1 MHKIKSILSL
11 LILLACSS
19 VAHAQD
25 TLMLSL
31 KQADSIFLSKNL
43 SLLAARYK
51 VDAAKALTKQ
61 AKLWDNPTLSTEW
74 NFYNGTKDRFFD
86 VGKNGEKIIAL
97 EQVVSIAGKRNKRIA
112 LAKNNEKLSELEFFD
127 LLRTLKN
134 ELHTSYYQIY
144 FNKQTIEKYNAQ
156 LAVLGGLIEAL
167 QFQNEKGNIP
177 LKDVMRLKA
186 IYYQLNNERTDL
198 ISQQLG
204 ATQLVATLLQTTLL
218 VSPQPK
224 PQELSRY
231 KIDQLSLSTIQE
243 KATQNRPDLKISER
257 LQDQAQLNLSLEK
270 RTPYPDLHIGGI
282 YDQSGSYIN
291 NYTGITLGFDLPI
304 LNRNQ
309 GNIGVAK
316 AQLEQYKLELENKT
330 LAVRNEVVATY
341 LKLIQVEQEYRKID
355 SDFDRKFDELNNGV
369 IANFQKRNL
378 SLIEFTDFL
387 EAYNNSVQQINKLK
401 QNRIEM
407 YEELNYVV
415 GEELF
420 N

>member
-1 MHKIKSILSL
+1 M
-11 LILLACSS
+11 
-19 VAHAQD
+19 
-25 TLMLSL
+25 
-31 KQADSIFLSKNL
+31 
-43 SLLAARYK
+43 
-51 VDAAKALTKQ
+51 
-61 AKLWDNPTLSTEW
+61 
-74 NFYNGTKDRFFD
+74 
-86 VGKNGEKIIAL
+86 
-97 EQVVSIAGKRNKRIA
+97 
-112 LAKNNEKLSELEFFD
+112 
-127 LLRTLKN
+127 
-134 ELHTSYYQIY
+134 
-144 FNKQTIEKYNAQ
+144 
-156 LAVLGGLIEAL
+156 
-167 QFQNEKGNIP
+167 
-177 LKDVMRLKA
+177 
-186 IYYQLNNERTDL
+186 
-198 ISQQLG
+198 
-204 ATQLVATLLQTTLL
+204 
-218 VSPQPK
+218 
-224 PQELSRY
+224 
-231 KIDQLSLSTIQE
+231 
-243 KATQNRPDLKISER
+243 
-257 LQDQAQLNLSLEK
+257 NLSLEK

-330 LAVRNEVVATY
+330 LSVRNEVVATY